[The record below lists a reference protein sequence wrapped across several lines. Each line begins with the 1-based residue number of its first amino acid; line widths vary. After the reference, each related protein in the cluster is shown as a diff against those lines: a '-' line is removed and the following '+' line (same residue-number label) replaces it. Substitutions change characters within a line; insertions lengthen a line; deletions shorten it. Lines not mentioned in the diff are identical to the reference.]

1 MNKKIVDICQ
11 KVLLYF
17 TPVFYFL
24 MAVAFYLRT
33 YDSCQIKI
41 TICQIGGTILLAAAL
56 IKLIET
62 WKNPFP
68 EGSFHLVLP
77 VLLVLISTIFSASIS
92 PLKNWFGTLDE
103 FTRRIFYIT
112 LFLVVVSEF
121 RTEKNQKRL
130 VNWVLAGAFVSVLY
144 GVIQFLDTRFYPPN
158 PAIGLD
164 PFIWRQAFARRI
176 FSTFGNPNFFGDYL
190 LMIAP
195 VILSFVFV
203 RFSKFL
209 ILFYAMT
216 VFCIIFAESKAVWI
230 GYSFGVI
237 TFSFFAVAFL
247 THGKKETIRK
257 IMLGMSLA
265 VFAAMV
271 LGVLIFTLQRIDSVR
286 FRTAT
291 WLGTWEMLNRTP
303 QPGSYLYDRSPLKW
317 KSPVRRALHPIIGTG
332 VGSFKAVYPAYR
344 RPEVIQLEGRSNTE
358 SDHPENEFIEVLYDE
373 GIIGFGF
380 FILLIITFL
389 TAAVK
394 RLQTVQPQSKFVL
407 HGLIGFSSGLISQLF
422 HNSMC
427 VSMRFVSEGVIF
439 WLALGMLGILS
450 LPQVPDIKSD
460 SAGQKPKVMSVVQA
474 AVVVLCLYFVNYFWG
489 FFLADK
495 HHNVA
500 IFHSKRGEWSEALKN
515 YNIVM
520 KYNPD
525 FVMTHYFAGNVFN
538 DRWDSTRNFHPEW
551 WDRETDKPRTGI
563 DPGKNGRVDAERVLG
578 KYEDVVDLAPNYVQ
592 IFMQIGTVYSK
603 LGMWNEAVDYYR
615 RYQKLD
621 PVFER
626 AYQQLGMAYAQLGK
640 WKEAEDTF
648 KRYIA
653 RNDWYYYYNHLTSD
667 TMEAYNIGVREYTL
681 KPEAWFNLGN
691 IYSAQGKVFAAQ
703 TMYLKIL
710 RDIDPNNT
718 GAMKNLIRLY
728 KATGN
733 DKHARILLDRLAQ
746 LEPDAVQ
753 KIPRQGSK

>member
-1 MNKKIVDICQ
+1 MNKRIVDICQ
-11 KVLLYF
+11 KILLYF

-41 TICQIGGTILLAAAL
+41 TICQIGGTILLTAL
-56 IKLIET
+56 LVKLIET
-62 WKNPFP
+62 WKDPFP
-68 EGSFHLVLP
+68 KGSFHLILP
-77 VLLVLISTIFSASIS
+77 VILVLISTIFSMSIS
-92 PLKNWFGTLDE
+92 PLKNWFGTMDE

-112 LFLVVVSEF
+112 LFFVVISEF
-121 RTEKNQKRL
+121 RTEKDQKRL
-130 VNWVLAGAFVSVLY
+130 VNWVLAGAFVSVVY
-144 GVIQFLDTRFYPPN
+144 GVVQFLDNRFYPPN

-190 LMIAP
+190 LVIAP
-195 VILSFVFV
+195 VILSFVFM
-203 RFSKFL
+203 RFSKFM
-209 ILFYAMT
+209 IMFYIMT
-216 VFCIIFAESKAVWI
+216 VFCIIFTYSKAVWI
-230 GYSFGVI
+230 GYSVGVI
-237 TFSFFAVAFL
+237 VFSFFAVAFL
-247 THGKKETIRK
+247 SHGKKETIRK

-265 VFAAMV
+265 VFSAMV
-271 LGVLIFTLQRIDSVR
+271 LGVTYFTMQRIDSVR

-291 WLGTWEMLNRTP
+291 WLSTWEMLNRTP

-317 KSPVRRALHPIIGTG
+317 KSPIRRALHPLIGTG

-380 FILLIITFL
+380 LVLLIITFL
-389 TAAVK
+389 TAVVK
-394 RLQTVQPQSKFVL
+394 RLKTLPPQSKFVI
-407 HGLIGFSSGLISQLF
+407 HGLIGFSSGFISQLA

-439 WLALGMLGILS
+439 WLALGMMGILS
-450 LPQVPDIKSD
+450 LPQIPETKSE
-460 SAGQKPKVMSVVQA
+460 SAGQKPKFMSAIQI
-474 AVVVLCLYFVNYFWG
+474 VLIIICLYFIKYFWG
-489 FFLADK
+489 FFVADR
-495 HHNVA
+495 HHNIA
-500 IFHSKRGEWSEALKN
+500 IFHSKRGEWSEALRN
-515 YNIVM
+515 YNIVI

-525 FVMTHYFAGNVFN
+525 FVMTHYFTGNVFN
-538 DRWDSTRNFHPEW
+538 DRWDNNRSYHPEW
-551 WDRETDKPRTGI
+551 GDKETDIPWTGI
-563 DPGKNGRVDAERVLG
+563 DAGKKGRVDAERVLK
-578 KYEDVVDLAPNYVQ
+578 KYEDVVKLAPNYVQ
-592 IFMQIGTVYSK
+592 IFMQMGTVYSK
-603 LGMWNEAVDYYR
+603 LGRWQDAIDYFR

-626 AYQQLGMAYAQLGK
+626 TYQQLGMAYAQLGK

-667 TMEAYNIGVREYTL
+667 TIESYDLGVREYTL
-681 KPEAWFNLGN
+681 KPEAWLNLGN
-691 IYSAQGKVFAAQ
+691 IYYAQGKIFAAQ
-703 TMYLKIL
+703 TMYIKVL
-710 RDIDPNNT
+710 RDMDPNNK
-718 GAMKNLIRLY
+718 GALKNLIRLY

-733 DKHARILLDRLAQ
+733 NKQSQILLNRLRQ
-746 LEPDAVQ
+746 IDPGAV
-753 KIPRQGSK
+753 K